1 MLILVTI
8 HGGKCLCVMK
18 ILCLAS
24 NCSLC
29 CTEAVDILL
38 YMLCMVSNVC
48 SAEYSIHL
56 HTANVSCY
64 TVCLFIT
71 CPQSHMASPKLLVC
85 APVTRVFH
93 VCFLLSLS
101 NSSAGA
107 VRARNEGEDEAEEAE
122 N

>member
-1 MLILVTI
+1 MIE
-8 HGGKCLCVMK
+8 

-24 NCSLC
+24 NCSLYS
-29 CTEAVDILL
+29 TEAVDVLL

-56 HTANVSCY
+56 HTANTSCY

-85 APVTRVFH
+85 VPVTRVFH

-101 NSSAGA
+101 YSSAGA
-107 VRARNEGEDEAEEAE
+107 VRARNEGEDEGEEGEEAG